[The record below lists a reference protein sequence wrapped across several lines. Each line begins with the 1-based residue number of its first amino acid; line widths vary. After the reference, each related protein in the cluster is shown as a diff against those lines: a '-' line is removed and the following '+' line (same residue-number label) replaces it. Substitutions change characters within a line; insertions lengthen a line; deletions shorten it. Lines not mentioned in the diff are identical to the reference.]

1 VLDGDLELVGG
12 LCEMA
17 ADAGD
22 DLVKA
27 KDAPVVARLLVDTGT
42 CDDEAHLFRVLSIG
56 LNLTSHFQCDFSAR

>member
-27 KDAPVVARLLVDTGT
+27 MANSSVYW
-42 CDDEAHLFRVLSIG
+42 FWSSNSLSYPP
-56 LNLTSHFQCDFSAR
+56 SVY